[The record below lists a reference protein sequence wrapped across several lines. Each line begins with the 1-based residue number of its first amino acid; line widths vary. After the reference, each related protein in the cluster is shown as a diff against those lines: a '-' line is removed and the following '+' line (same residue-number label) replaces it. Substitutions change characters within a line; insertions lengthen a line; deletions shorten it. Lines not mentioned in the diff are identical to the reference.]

1 MYKKFIPLIIA
12 AILLS
17 YIGINNALSP
27 RSISVGTAVIKQ
39 AELPQNPVL
48 ENTDKS
54 NQKIICIGGDVNLA
68 EAMADHIAKDL
79 KPFAG
84 LTEITKD
91 CDLFIVNLETNVAD
105 ANVGQ
110 RQPKNYAFKAPPAT
124 LQVLVDAGVDVVSLA
139 NNHTKDYGAT
149 ALVDQFKHLNNYGI
163 AYVGAGMNIDE
174 AFQPLIIDIGGLK
187 VGLVGLNDAET
198 RIGNARNNLAGS
210 AFFDARR
217 TAQAISTAKALGDI
231 VIVMPHWGVEHQ
243 TKASAR
249 QIMWGHTFVDQGAD
263 IVLGAHPHVRQNI
276 EEYQGKKI
284 YYSLGN
290 FVFSGF
296 ADRAEAQKSLLVKI
310 KVENGKIVSYEDIQL
325 QLNFEGFPSPI

>member
-124 LQVLVDAGVDVVSLA
+124 LQVLVDAGVDVVDSDSRVICCLA
-139 NNHTKDYGAT
+139 
-149 ALVDQFKHLNNYGI
+149 FK
-163 AYVGAGMNIDE
+163 A
-174 AFQPLIIDIGGLK
+174 
-187 VGLVGLNDAET
+187 
-198 RIGNARNNLAGS
+198 ARV
-210 AFFDARR
+210 
-217 TAQAISTAKALGDI
+217 IS
-231 VIVMPHWGVEHQ
+231 P
-243 TKASAR
+243 
-249 QIMWGHTFVDQGAD
+249 AD
-263 IVLGAHPHVRQNI
+263 ILSNSFTRFIACV
-276 EEYQGKKI
+276 
-284 YYSLGN
+284 
-290 FVFSGF
+290 
-296 ADRAEAQKSLLVKI
+296 
-310 KVENGKIVSYEDIQL
+310 VEIS
-325 QLNFEGFPSPI
+325 